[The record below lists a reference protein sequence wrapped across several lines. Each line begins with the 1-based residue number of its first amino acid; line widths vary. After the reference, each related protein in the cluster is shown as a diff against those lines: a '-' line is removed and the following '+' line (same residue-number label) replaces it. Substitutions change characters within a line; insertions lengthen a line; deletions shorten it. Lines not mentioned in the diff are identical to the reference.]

1 MCIRIISAYIT
12 PRRAAQILS
21 VDRRLLLILLIPTL
35 LLLRRRRRAL
45 ALDATRAATAIR
57 RGQRK
62 VDVLLRVETDDEGG
76 DVDDLAADAGRGV
89 SVM

>member
-1 MCIRIISAYIT
+1 
-12 PRRAAQILS
+12 

-57 RGQRK
+57 RGERK

-76 DVDDLAADAGRGV
+76 DVDDLAADAGGV
-89 SVM
+89 LV